1 MLAPH
6 QLERLDPQ
14 QPQQLIRMRQ
24 RLLTRPVMVA
34 IIVRLVWRRVPS
46 VAEVQKILARDSM

>member
-1 MLAPH
+1 MLAPR